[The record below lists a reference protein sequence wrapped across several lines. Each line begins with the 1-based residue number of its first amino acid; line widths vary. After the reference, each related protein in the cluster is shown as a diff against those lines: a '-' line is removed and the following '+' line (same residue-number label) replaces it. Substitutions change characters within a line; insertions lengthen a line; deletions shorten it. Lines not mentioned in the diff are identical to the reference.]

1 MIKGRGNVVFVW
13 CARAAVAVL
22 LAVGLA
28 TPAGAVEVRTTFVE
42 TFETGT
48 NEGEWTFGTGNEF
61 FVDMNGNPGR
71 YLRDSSLVTF
81 TPRAST
87 SFGVASAFTGDYRA
101 RGVES
106 VGIDLA
112 IASASGNVS
121 SRTLSLILLND
132 NGTPFDLADDFGA
145 YTVTSLPLPPVG
157 VAGLNSP
164 TDILQWVS
172 YDIPVPSQANSLPAG
187 WSWISRNTLRPS
199 GGWARLVRD
208 VDHLGFIFGDPALL
222 YPLFNWD
229 VALDN
234 PRITTVQVQ

>member
-1 MIKGRGNVVFVW
+1 MVFGWSV
-13 CARAAVAVL
+13 RAVAAMV

-28 TPAGAVEVRTTFVE
+28 GPALAVEVRTTFTE

-48 NEGEWTFGTGNEF
+48 NEGGWTFGTGNEF

-81 TPRAST
+81 TPKAST
-87 SFGVASAFTGDYRA
+87 SFDVASAFTGDYRA

-112 IASASGNVS
+112 IANVS
-121 SRTLSLILLND
+121 FSVSGRTLTLILLND
-132 NGTPFDLADDFGA
+132 NGTPFDLADDWGA
-145 YTVTSLPLPPVG
+145 YTVTTLPLPPVG
-157 VAGLNSP
+157 VAGLNSV

-187 WSWISRNTLRPS
+187 WSWISRSTLRPS
-199 GGWARLVRD
+199 GGWARLTRD
-208 VDHLGFIFGDPALL
+208 VDHVGFIFGDPALL